1 MVLLST
7 IFFFIFFMIIID
19 WNTYIN
25 RFDPVSLSSIP
36 SSWSLSLDLI
46 LTSINISL
54 FLCPPFFYIMVYLYR
69 YMMLNIIYFS
79 FSIQNDGSMTP
90 SMYMAP
96 MTWSQTKFKQINL
109 QIIDKSWED
118 LPNEI
123 FCVRDQKTIIILIF
137 VLLRK

>member
-1 MVLLST
+1 MEHLHQPVWSCKFVFHSIIL
-7 IFFFIFFMIIID
+7 IFVIGF
-19 WNTYIN
+19 NTYIN
-25 RFDPVSLSSIP
+25 QYFSFFMPTIFLYHGLSLSIYDAQYYSFCFF
-36 SSWSLSLDLI
+36 SSTCFI
-46 LTSINISL
+46 IS
-54 FLCPPFFYIMVYLYR
+54 
-69 YMMLNIIYFS
+69 FS